1 MNSHFF
7 IAPFYGIDKYI
18 LYLQVLDTLGYAWY
32 NLIINYIH
40 YSYSKG

>member
-1 MNSHFF
+1 MRIYFFTAPSH
-7 IAPFYGIDKYI
+7 GTDKCI
-18 LYLQVLDTLGYAWY
+18 LYLQVLDTFGYAWY